1 MLPLLCVA
9 SLILSVLSLG
19 VWTGPDQ
26 AAVSWEPTAAISA
39 AGHSSF
45 YGSGRLTAA
54 DPNGGYWLATSSG
67 STTAYG
73 GAPFLGSPAA
83 SGIDLNKPI
92 VGMASTPTGAGYW
105 LVASDGGIFSF
116 GDAGFYG
123 STGAIRLNQPIVAM
137 ASTPTGTGY
146 WLVAS
151 DGGIFSFGDAGF
163 YGSTGAIRLNQPIV
177 AMASTPTGTG
187 YWLVA
192 SDGGIFSFGD
202 AGFYGSTGAI
212 RLNQPIVAMASTPTG
227 TGYWLVASD
236 GGIFS
241 FGDAG
246 FYGSTGGQGLTVI
259 GIIVA
264 ANEEGYGLVEASGT
278 EAVFDAP
285 SAPQPTATSP
295 PTTTTSTTTTTVPP
309 ESNLLTPAQTEFNG
323 TTGGWQPVNAT
334 LSPAQG
340 STSGSF
346 ALDVTST
353 ATSSAGAVSALP
365 PAGTPTAAT
374 PGDKYIGD
382 ASVEAPGA
390 GESLGDAIAFYNSA
404 GTQLTGVFGQ
414 AVTPTAGTW
423 ATLPE
428 VEAIAPATTAYV
440 IFGVLS
446 WAPVVGQDFLV
457 ESPSL
462 YALTTAAVA
471 PSVVGPLSTS
481 GNQIIQANAQPIT
494 LRGIVMPGLQV
505 SPTMSGTGVSE
516 QAVIAAK
523 EWGANF
529 VRVPLSE
536 EYWLSSN
543 CDYSSTYEATVD
555 QVVNWI
561 TSLGM
566 VALLDLHTNSLSS
579 CDSGP
584 PSQHNMADEAQSPT
598 FWSQVA
604 ARYGNPTSPEY
615 SPLVAF
621 DLYNEPHDI
630 SQSIWLNGGETTD
643 TVTGVTYDAAGMQQL
658 YDAVR
663 AAGSTNLTFIS
674 GLNWANTPPTTLVTG
689 SNIVYAV
696 HYYTCPG
703 NDLSSCTNPDPYDP
717 TQGLRQWTALGTTE
731 PVVVTEFGWP
741 SQDSGTYDSNVIA
754 YATEQG
760 WGWSAFAWED
770 VQYPTEWD
778 VNLAYLPDGTAE
790 PSPSGMPVLL
800 ALSQET

>member
-1 MLPLLCVA
+1 MRTRPVTLGRLLHKAGQGWNVVPLLCVA

-19 VWTGPDQ
+19 VWTGRDQ
-26 AAVSWEPTAAISA
+26 AAVPWELTAAVGA
-39 AGHSSF
+39 AGQPSF
-45 YGSGRLTAA
+45 YGSGKLAAA

-67 STTAYG
+67 SITAYE
-73 GAPFLGSPAA
+73 GAPPLGSPTA
-83 SGIDLNKPI
+83 SGIHLNKPI

-137 ASTPTGTGY
+137 ASTPTG
-146 WLVAS
+146 A
-151 DGGIFSFGDAGF
+151 
-163 YGSTGAIRLNQPIV
+163 
-177 AMASTPTGTG
+177 
-187 YWLVA
+187 
-192 SDGGIFSFGD
+192 
-202 AGFYGSTGAI
+202 
-212 RLNQPIVAMASTPTG
+212 
-227 TGYWLVASD
+227 GYWLVASD

-264 ANEEGYGLVEASGT
+264 ANGAGYGLVEASGI
-278 EAVFDAP
+278 EAMFAAPPAPAP
-285 SAPQPTATSP
+285 SSTTTTSP
-295 PTTTTSTTTTTVPP
+295 PTTTTVPSG
-309 ESNLLTPAQTEFNG
+309 SNLLTPEQTEFNG

-346 ALDVTST
+346 ALEVTT
-353 ATSSAGAVSALP
+353 ATSSVSAWSALP
-365 PAGTPTAAT
+365 PAGTPAVAN

-382 ASVEAPGA
+382 ASVEAPSS
-390 GESLGDAIAFYNSA
+390 GESLGDGIAFYDSA
-404 GTQLTGVFGQ
+404 GTQLTTVYGQ

-423 ATLPE
+423 DSLPE
-428 VEAIAPATTAYV
+428 VEAIAPTTTAYV

-446 WAPVVGQDFLV
+446 WAPVVGQDFLI

-462 YALTTAAVA
+462 YTLTTPAVA
-471 PSVVGPLSTS
+471 PSVVGPLTTL
-481 GNQIIQANAQPIT
+481 GNQIIQANGQPIT
-494 LRGIVMPGLQV
+494 LRGLVMPGLEQ
-505 SPTMSGTGVSE
+505 SGTLAGTGVSE
-516 QAVIAAK
+516 QAVIEAK

-529 VRVPLSE
+529 VRVPLGE
-536 EYWLSSN
+536 QFWLSSN
-543 CDYSSTYEATVD
+543 CDYVPTYEATVD

-566 VALLDLHTNSLSS
+566 VALLDLHTNTV
-579 CDSGP
+579 SGCETG
-584 PSQHNMADEAQSPT
+584 SQHNMADEAQSPT

-604 ARYGNPTSPEY
+604 ARYGNPLSPEY

-643 TVTGVTYDAAGMQQL
+643 TVTGITYDAAGMQQL

-689 SNIVYAV
+689 PNIVYAV
-696 HYYTCPG
+696 HYYTCPSAAPP
-703 NDLSSCTNPDPYDP
+703 NCTNTDPYDP
-717 TQGLRQWTALGTTE
+717 TQDLSQWTTLGGTE
-731 PVVVTEFGWP
+731 PVMVTEFGWP
-741 SQDSGTYDSNVIA
+741 SQDDGTYDSNVIA
-754 YATEQG
+754 YASEQG

-770 VQYPTEWD
+770 LQYPTEWD
-778 VNLAYLPDGTAE
+778 LNLAYLSDGTAE
-790 PSPSGMPVLL
+790 PAPSGMPVLL
-800 ALSQET
+800 ALSEQT

>member
-1 MLPLLCVA
+1 MCVA
-9 SLILSVLSLG
+9 SLILGVLSLG
-19 VWTGPDQ
+19 VWTGRDQ
-26 AAVSWEPTAAISA
+26 AAVALEATAAGQA
-39 AGHSSF
+39 SF
-45 YGSGRLTAA
+45 YGSGELMAA
-54 DPNGGYWLATSSG
+54 DPNGGYWVATSSG
-67 STTAYG
+67 SITAYG
-73 GAPFLGSPAA
+73 GAPFLGSPAE
-83 SGIDLNKPI
+83 SGLRLNRPI
-92 VGMASTPTGAGYW
+92 VGVASTPTGAGYW

-137 ASTPTGTGY
+137 ASTATGAGY

-163 YGSTGAIRLNQPIV
+163 YGSTGAIHLNKPIV
-177 AMASTPTGTG
+177 AMASTPTGAG

-212 RLNQPIVAMASTPTG
+212 HLDKPIVAMASTPTG
-227 TGYWLVASD
+227 AGYWLVASD

-246 FYGSTGGQGLTVI
+246 FYGSTGGQGLSVI
-259 GIIVA
+259 GMVVA
-264 ANEEGYGLVEASGT
+264 AKGAGYDLVEATGT
-278 EAVFDAP
+278 EEAFAAP
-285 SAPQPTATSP
+285 PAPTP
-295 PTTTTSTTTTTVPP
+295 PASTTTSPTTTTTTTVPSG
-309 ESNLLTPAQTEFNG
+309 SNLLIPAQTEFNG

-346 ALDVTST
+346 ALDVTAT
-353 ATSSAGAVSALP
+353 ATSSVGAMSALP

-382 ASVEAPGA
+382 ASVEAPSS
-390 GESLGDAIAFYNSA
+390 GESLGDGIAFYNSA
-404 GTQLTGVFGQ
+404 GTQLTAVVGQ
-414 AVTPTAGTW
+414 AVTPTEGTW
-423 ATLPE
+423 DTLPE

-440 IFGVLS
+440 IVGVLS

-462 YALTTAAVA
+462 SALTTPAVA

-481 GNQIIQANAQPIT
+481 GNQIIQANGQPVT
-494 LRGIVMPGLQV
+494 LRGVVMPGLEV
-505 SPTMSGTGVSE
+505 NPTMSGTGVNE
-516 QAVIAAK
+516 QAVIEAK

-536 EYWLSSN
+536 DYWLSSN

-579 CDSGP
+579 CDAGT

-604 ARYGNPTSPEY
+604 ARYGNPGSPEY

-621 DLYNEPHDI
+621 DLYNEPHNI
-630 SQSIWLNGGETTD
+630 SDSIWLNGGETTD
-643 TVTGVTYDAAGMQQL
+643 YYAGISYDAAGMQQL
-658 YDAVR
+658 YDTVR
-663 AAGSTNLTFIS
+663 AAGSDNLTFIS
-674 GLNWANTPPTTLVTG
+674 GLNWANTPPTTLVAG

-703 NDLSSCTNPDPYDP
+703 GALSSCTNPDPYDP
-717 TQGLRQWTALGTTE
+717 TPVLSQWTGLGATE

-741 SQDSGTYDSNVIA
+741 SQSSGTYDSNVIA

-770 VQYPTEWD
+770 FQHPTEWD
-778 VNLAYLPDGTAE
+778 VNGAFLSDGTAE
-790 PSPSGMPVLL
+790 PAPSGMPVLI
-800 ALSQET
+800 ALSEST

>member
-1 MLPLLCVA
+1 M
-9 SLILSVLSLG
+9 
-19 VWTGPDQ
+19 
-26 AAVSWEPTAAISA
+26 
-39 AGHSSF
+39 
-45 YGSGRLTAA
+45 
-54 DPNGGYWLATSSG
+54 
-67 STTAYG
+67 
-73 GAPFLGSPAA
+73 
-83 SGIDLNKPI
+83 
-92 VGMASTPTGAGYW
+92 
-105 LVASDGGIFSF
+105 
-116 GDAGFYG
+116 
-123 STGAIRLNQPIVAM
+123 
-137 ASTPTGTGY
+137 
-146 WLVAS
+146 
-151 DGGIFSFGDAGF
+151 
-163 YGSTGAIRLNQPIV
+163 
-177 AMASTPTGTG
+177 
-187 YWLVA
+187 
-192 SDGGIFSFGD
+192 
-202 AGFYGSTGAI
+202 
-212 RLNQPIVAMASTPTG
+212 
-227 TGYWLVASD
+227 
-236 GGIFS
+236 
-241 FGDAG
+241 
-246 FYGSTGGQGLTVI
+246 
-259 GIIVA
+259 
-264 ANEEGYGLVEASGT
+264 
-278 EAVFDAP
+278 
-285 SAPQPTATSP
+285 
-295 PTTTTSTTTTTVPP
+295 
-309 ESNLLTPAQTEFNG
+309 
-323 TTGGWQPVNAT
+323 
-334 LSPAQG
+334 
-340 STSGSF
+340 
-346 ALDVTST
+346 
-353 ATSSAGAVSALP
+353 SALP

-382 ASVEAPGA
+382 ASVEAPSA

-516 QAVIAAK
+516 QAVIEAK

-579 CDSGP
+579 CDSGT

-717 TQGLRQWTALGTTE
+717 TQGLSQWTALGTTE